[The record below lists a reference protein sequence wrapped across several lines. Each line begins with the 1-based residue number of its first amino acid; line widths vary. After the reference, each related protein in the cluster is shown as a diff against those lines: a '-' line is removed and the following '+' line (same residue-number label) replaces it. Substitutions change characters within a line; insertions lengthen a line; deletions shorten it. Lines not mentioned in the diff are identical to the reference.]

1 VCLSHRYACVRYA
14 CVFVVSLCPCLPLC
28 LFLCIVHLRF
38 RVFTDNIVTFSGY
51 MHEYTFCIYY
61 VHLYCSKILSAQEG
75 RALEM
80 VVRVLLGGAWCVCLR
95 SSFLAPMSPAERCAR
110 LESVGEA
117 SDLGAYL
124 AGSRLCFCHVYRTHT
139 CSCRPHTLILTHSQ
153 QSLHTQLFFL

>member
-1 VCLSHRYACVRYA
+1 MSVCVSCVCVYVCFCAFAIESIYEYHCNIFWLHACVH
-14 CVFVVSLCPCLPLC
+14 V
-28 LFLCIVHLRF
+28 
-38 RVFTDNIVTFSGY
+38 
-51 MHEYTFCIYY
+51 CIYY
-61 VHLYCSKILSAQEG
+61 VHVYCSVILSAQEG

-80 VVRVLLGGAWCVCLR
+80 VVRVLVGGAWCVCLR